1 VQESKSTSIEK
12 RNEKIQET
20 QKFIQESIDKK
31 YHVIKDCFD
40 NNDKNDKTIITNF
53 QGIAT
58 DLEEYFRLSYDDP
71 AYQITMICE
80 YIVKACKTRGFT
92 DGQINYVYT
101 ALEPPQ
107 FHKYKRIIDV
117 SSSHS
122 LDSHRKR
129 KEDSSVLFNL
139 YRKKLTE
146 AKAIA
151 MKIGSMERD
160 DHQDAMD
167 LALDFVDDYTKEL
180 EANKIPVT
188 RLKQHDMYE
197 SGKDE
202 SKDRITYPETIP
214 AITELVHALNRYWQ
228 RWKKVA
234 EIVEKEGIHKKLKD
248 SEQLIEMISDEE
260 IRKMAKAFDTVS
272 ELLDPPLDRKWRM
285 DHLHWFKIVNI
296 ASEWFKH
303 TGSTA
308 SKVQDFYG
316 RWRSITRE
324 HVGARKD
331 NMPKFF
337 DKYVEMLPHYFL
349 FFSIW
354 MTKVRIRQGAE
365 FSTDLSPKLSEQSMR

>member
-1 VQESKSTSIEK
+1 
-12 RNEKIQET
+12 
-20 QKFIQESIDKK
+20 
-31 YHVIKDCFD
+31 
-40 NNDKNDKTIITNF
+40 
-53 QGIAT
+53 
-58 DLEEYFRLSYDDP
+58 
-71 AYQITMICE
+71 
-80 YIVKACKTRGFT
+80 
-92 DGQINYVYT
+92 
-101 ALEPPQ
+101 
-107 FHKYKRIIDV
+107 
-117 SSSHS
+117 
-122 LDSHRKR
+122 
-129 KEDSSVLFNL
+129 
-139 YRKKLTE
+139 
-146 AKAIA
+146 

-180 EANKIPVT
+180 ESHKIPVT

-202 SKDRITYPETIP
+202 SKERITYPETIP
-214 AITELVHALNRYWQ
+214 AVTELVNALNRYWQ

-234 EIVEKEGIHKKLKD
+234 EIVEKEGIQKKMKD
-248 SEQLIEMISDEE
+248 SDDLIEMISDDE
-260 IRKMAKAFDTVS
+260 ISKMAKAFDTVS

-331 NMPKFF
+331 NMPKYF

-354 MTKVRIRQGAE
+354 MTKIRIRQGAE